1 MKSKLAFNKKT
12 LFILIIFS
20 ISLGAILFKISFFN
34 PQKDWEEY
42 FERVG
47 ISAPSHMVTDFIKKN
62 RYPCLDK
69 NIALDLGAGNGDS
82 TKYLVDFHDIAI
94 KRIKNRKDI
103 INQQNLKLI
112 QSSFEELNWQQLPQL
127 DAVIAINTLPWI
139 SKREFN
145 KTFKAIFHQ
154 LKPGGLL
161 ILKTFGVNRPFGK
174 SKPTMHTRE
183 EFDNLIQEYE
193 ILYFKEV
200 TQRNDKRDHAF
211 KAVLRKK

>member
-1 MKSKLAFNKKT
+1 M
-12 LFILIIFS
+12 IFS
-20 ISLGAILFKISFFN
+20 ISFFT
-34 PQKDWEEY
+34 PKKDWEEY

-47 ISAPSHMVTDFIKKN
+47 INTPSHMVTDFIKKN

-82 TKYLVDFHDIAI
+82 TKYLLEQGMVVYAVDFHDIAI

>member
-1 MKSKLAFNKKT
+1 M
-12 LFILIIFS
+12 IFS
-20 ISLGAILFKISFFN
+20 ISFFT
-34 PQKDWEEY
+34 PKKDWEEY

-47 ISAPSHMVTDFIKKN
+47 INTPSHMVTDFIKKN
-62 RYPCLDK
+62 KYPYLNK
-69 NIALDLGAGNGDS
+69 NIVLDLGAGNGDA
-82 TKYLVDFHDIAI
+82 TKYLLEQDMIVYAVDFHDIAI

-103 INQQNLKLI
+103 INRQNLKLI
-112 QSSFEELNWQQLPQL
+112 QSSFEKLNWQQLPQL
-127 DAVIAINTLPWI
+127 DAVVAINTLPWI

-183 EFDNLIQEYE
+183 EFDNLIQKYE

-200 TQRNDKRDHAF
+200 TQRDDGKRDHAF